1 MASIEEEIQSRF
13 QNDRHKASVNLI
25 YTANWATSE
34 LDSFLKKHALTSQQY
49 NMLRILRGAYP
60 EPVSLK
66 YIRVRMLDKM
76 SDVSRM
82 VEKLATRGYIDRWRS
97 DDDRRI
103 VNILINE
110 QGLALLKA
118 ADHDVKRM
126 EARFGA
132 LTPEELVLFNTLLD
146 KLRTESKKFD

>member
-1 MASIEEEIQSRF
+1 MASIEEEIKSRF
-13 QNDRHKASVNLI
+13 QNERHKASVNLI

-49 NMLRILRGAYP
+49 NMLRILRGAHP

-82 VEKLATRGYIDRWRS
+82 VEKLANRGYIDRWRS
-97 DDDRRI
+97 EEDRRV
-103 VNILINE
+103 VNIVINA
-110 QGLALLKA
+110 QGLDLLKA

-132 LTPEELVLFNTLLD
+132 LTPEELVQLNALLD